1 MMKVFLSC
9 LLLLPLSAFA
19 DTIHV
24 DKVYLQGALV
34 LQTPYQTDKTNMKGT
49 TFDMEEV
56 LSKNSTL
63 IDLPTGDKTIRRATA
78 LPTIDNKPTLRALR
92 FARKTS
98 FALQLLRRI

>member
-49 TFDMEEV
+49 TFDMEEEQHFDR
-56 LSKNSTL
+56 SS
-63 IDLPTGDKTIRRATA
+63 DRRQNDSEGNGT
-78 LPTIDNKPTLRALR
+78 TDN
-92 FARKTS
+92 
-98 FALQLLRRI
+98 